1 MITENG
7 IVTQANKSNAWIK
20 TTRSSACKA
29 CASRDS
35 CGIDEN
41 AEEQI
46 VIVKNTLGVEEGNEV
61 IIGLET
67 KPMMFLTFFLYVF
80 PILLLVL
87 GAVIGDSLAPT
98 LNMDRSFC
106 AMILGFG
113 LFAVAFV
120 IIRKKQSG
128 LSQKDEFKPF
138 LVRKRPVSDS
148 NHCQMP

>member
-20 TTRSSACKA
+20 TTRSGACEA

-35 CGIDEN
+35 CGVGDDSKD
-41 AEEQI
+41 QT
-46 VIVKNTLGVEEGNEV
+46 VIVKNTLGVEEGNAV
-61 IIGLET
+61 VIGLET
-67 KPMMFLTFFLYVF
+67 KPMMFVTFFLYVF

-148 NHCQMP
+148 NHCQMQ